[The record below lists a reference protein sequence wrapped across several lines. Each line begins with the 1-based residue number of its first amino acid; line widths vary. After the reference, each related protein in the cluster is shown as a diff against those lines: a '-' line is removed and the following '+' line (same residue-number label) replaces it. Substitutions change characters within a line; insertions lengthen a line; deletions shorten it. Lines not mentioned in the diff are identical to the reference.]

1 MAGRNTVVTASR
13 YVRLMLL
20 INGNLDA
27 MIEKKNW
34 CNVNHFVAT
43 CRLMPC
49 VTERLVAFCHDVFL
63 LDWWIRVQS
72 IIIGCGRCKY
82 FFHPL

>member
-1 MAGRNTVVTASR
+1 MRRGTVLLKDEEFALDHSDVRQAGTVVTASL
-13 YVRLMLL
+13 YVRLILL
-20 INGNLDA
+20 INGKLDA

-63 LDWWIRVQS
+63 LD
-72 IIIGCGRCKY
+72 
-82 FFHPL
+82 